1 VFNNFQ
7 DTVVTLG
14 IVALMANIIMERVL
28 MKEEPIEISHNLKF
42 FVSIMKSLFIDLCDS
57 FDGDNPSPLDVVIP
71 ISEIS

>member
-71 ISEIS
+71 SSEIS

>member
-1 VFNNFQ
+1 
-7 DTVVTLG
+7 
-14 IVALMANIIMERVL
+14 MANIIMERVL

-71 ISEIS
+71 SSEISWIDK